1 MVIAMNCTLSRDDC
15 AEIYHA
21 LGTAHAT
28 NLQARL
34 GFEGEKLATGKVD
47 LFKRDVEAIYRALVE
62 KRAYILK
69 GAYDTFDGEVNQI
82 GSLTFEMAE
91 QLGRILFE
99 IGEGGEELN
108 RPLRDIA

>member
-1 MVIAMNCTLSRDDC
+1 MNCTLSKDDC

-34 GFEGEKLATGKVD
+34 GYEGERLAIGKVD
-47 LFKRDVEAIYRALVE
+47 LFRRDIETIYRVLVE
-62 KRAYILK
+62 KRAHILN

-82 GSLTFEMAE
+82 GSLTFELAE
-91 QLGRILFE
+91 QFGRILAE
-99 IGEGGEELN
+99 IGEGGEKLR

>member
-1 MVIAMNCTLSRDDC
+1 LSKDDC

-34 GFEGEKLATGKVD
+34 GYEGERLATGKVD
-47 LFKRDVEAIYRALVE
+47 LFKRDMETIYRVLVE
-62 KRAYILK
+62 KRAHILG

-82 GSLTFEMAE
+82 GSLTFELAE
-91 QLGRILFE
+91 QFERILTE
-99 IGEGGEELN
+99 IGEGGVKLN